1 MKPLSIVG
9 FILTWSVAIAQS
21 PVDVAES
28 TLKIGGLGE
37 EVFYYGFAE
46 GDQLIFNFTEVNGKE
61 LKEVEIT
68 ELPSSSK
75 YMDFKTRK
83 IENKNL
89 FIARAGIYKFRF
101 TNSAIGGRICKFK
114 IQRIPAS
121 FNTQRF
127 NTNVYWRSAYDTSYT
142 LVQER
147 YLVKSDTLITQPI
160 EKITKVS
167 SQNALNGNTN
177 KTVIDFTLPEETVSW
192 SYYIGVGREGQAAY
206 EAARDKF
213 VNSSAA
219 AVSKIAGYGTMAAL
233 AIYGINTFS
242 KVQGRDN
249 VKYWFIPD
257 WQSVLQFQAGGSF
270 NQYKQ
275 GDVINEAA
283 QMKAPLSGPVYIGLF
298 NDNMVEPIEV
308 VFKVT
313 AVQVKQQWAT
323 RTVNQPQVTVT
334 QVAYLKNE

>member
-1 MKPLSIVG
+1 MKPLSVVG
-9 FILTWSVAIAQS
+9 FLLTLSFAVAQS

-28 TLKIGGLGE
+28 TLKIGGMGE

-75 YMDFKTRK
+75 YMDFKTKK

-121 FNTQRF
+121 FETQRF
-127 NTNVYWRSAYDTSYT
+127 NTNVYWRSEYDTSYSI
-142 LVQER
+142 VQER

-160 EKITKVS
+160 EKVTKVS
-167 SQNALNGNTN
+167 SQNALNGNAST
-177 KTVIDFTLPEETVSW
+177 TVIDFTLPDETISW
-192 SYYIGVGREGQAAY
+192 SYYIGVGRESQAAY
-206 EAARDKF
+206 EAAKDKF
-213 VNSSAA
+213 INSSAA

-249 VKYWFIPD
+249 VKYWFISD
-257 WQSVLQFQAGGSF
+257 WQNVLQFKAGVSF

-283 QMKAPLSGPVYIGLF
+283 QMKSPLNGPVYIGLF
-298 NDNMVEPIEV
+298 NDNLVEPIEV
-308 VFKVT
+308 VLKVT
-313 AVQVKQQWAT
+313 AVQVKEQWAI
-323 RTVNQPQVTVT
+323 RSVSQPQVSVN
-334 QVAYLKNE
+334 QVAYLKN